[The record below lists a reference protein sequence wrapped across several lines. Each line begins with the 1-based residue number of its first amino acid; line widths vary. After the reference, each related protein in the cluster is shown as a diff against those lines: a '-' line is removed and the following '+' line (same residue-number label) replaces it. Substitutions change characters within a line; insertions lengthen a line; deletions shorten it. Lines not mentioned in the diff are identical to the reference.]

1 MGENGELGKEEEEAR
16 DELRFHT
23 KVVDEEVEPGRE
35 RERERLDA
43 HFQGE
48 RQLKLPVVR
57 QNLGGKAESCF
68 PCIKEAYE
76 TNLGFSVYV
85 RVQETFFPKKWIRG
99 KGRRA

>member
-1 MGENGELGKEEEEAR
+1 MANPWTVSCVLGENGELGKEEEEAR

-35 RERERLDA
+35 RERLDA

-57 QNLGGKAESCF
+57 QNPRKSRIL
-68 PCIKEAYE
+68 
-76 TNLGFSVYV
+76 FSMH
-85 RVQETFFPKKWIRG
+85 
-99 KGRRA
+99 